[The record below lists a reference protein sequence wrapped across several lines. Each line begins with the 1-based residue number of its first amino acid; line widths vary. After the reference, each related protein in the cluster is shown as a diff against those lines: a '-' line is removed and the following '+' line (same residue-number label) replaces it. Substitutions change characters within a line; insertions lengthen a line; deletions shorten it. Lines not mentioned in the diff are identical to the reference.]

1 MYVSSK
7 EPRMKDDKEALSQIA
22 LTLAHHFDSLYYID
36 IESGNYTEYIP
47 HNLFKGLDIPAHGED
62 FFSESREN
70 ASKCVHPE
78 DLELV
83 ISLHDKEA
91 MLGRLSRDKSYSAV
105 YRLILQGNVIHIQH
119 FELMCD
125 DRKHIICCLKNIEEE
140 FCQKEEQE
148 KDLQSARRMARMDAL
163 TGIRNKTAFTEY
175 IIAVDERIKAAPD
188 KCHFGVVMCDVND
201 LKIINDTRGHSFGD
215 ETIQRTSRLICDVFN
230 HSPVFRVGGD
240 EFVVVLDGRD
250 FDMREQLL
258 SKLREESLANKR
270 SRSGPEIA
278 CGLAVFE
285 RDSDDC
291 FESVYKRAD
300 KEMYENKKELKSM
313 KIVDYFM
320 GMNSMDIPI
329 NAERKR
335 LLDGMFGA
343 LYTIAG
349 EGYVY
354 LNDLKH
360 DFSRWSLAL
369 VDDFGMQSEYMYHA
383 DKYWQEHIHPD
394 DMKVYKEAIDAVL
407 CGNAEFRPLTYRS
420 RRADGTYAVCH
431 TRGFVQ
437 CDKDGIPD
445 YFGGII
451 ITE

>member
-1 MYVSSK
+1 
-7 EPRMKDDKEALSQIA
+7 MKDDKEALSQIA

-91 MLGRLSRDKSYSAV
+91 MLGRLSRDNSYSAV

-188 KCHFGVVMCDVND
+188 KCHFGVIMCDVND
-201 LKIINDTRGHSFGD
+201 LKIINDTR
-215 ETIQRTSRLICDVFN
+215 
-230 HSPVFRVGGD
+230 
-240 EFVVVLDGRD
+240 
-250 FDMREQLL
+250 
-258 SKLREESLANKR
+258 
-270 SRSGPEIA
+270 
-278 CGLAVFE
+278 
-285 RDSDDC
+285 
-291 FESVYKRAD
+291 
-300 KEMYENKKELKSM
+300 
-313 KIVDYFM
+313 
-320 GMNSMDIPI
+320 
-329 NAERKR
+329 
-335 LLDGMFGA
+335 
-343 LYTIAG
+343 
-349 EGYVY
+349 
-354 LNDLKH
+354 
-360 DFSRWSLAL
+360 
-369 VDDFGMQSEYMYHA
+369 
-383 DKYWQEHIHPD
+383 
-394 DMKVYKEAIDAVL
+394 
-407 CGNAEFRPLTYRS
+407 
-420 RRADGTYAVCH
+420 
-431 TRGFVQ
+431 
-437 CDKDGIPD
+437 
-445 YFGGII
+445 
-451 ITE
+451 

>member
-1 MYVSSK
+1 
-7 EPRMKDDKEALSQIA
+7 MKDDKEALSQIA
-22 LTLAHHFDSLYYID
+22 LTLTHHFDSLYYID

-47 HNLFKGLDIPAHGED
+47 HKLFKGLDIPAYGED
-62 FFSESREN
+62 FFSEVQES
-70 ASKCVHPE
+70 ASKCVHPD

-83 ISLHDKEA
+83 IKLHDKEA
-91 MLGRLSRDKSYSAV
+91 MLDRLYSNKSYSVV
-105 YRLILQGNVIHIQH
+105 YRLILHGNIMHMRH

-125 DRKHIICCLKNIEEE
+125 DRKHIICCLENIEEE
-140 FCQKEEQE
+140 FRRKEEQE

-175 IIAVDERIKAAPD
+175 IATVDERIKAAPES
-188 KCHFGVVMCDVND
+188 CHFGVIMCDVND
-201 LKIINDTRGHSFGD
+201 LKKINDTRGHSFGD
-215 ETIQRTSRLICDVFN
+215 EAIQRTSRLICDTFD

-258 SKLREESLANKR
+258 AKLREESLANKR
-270 SRSGPEIA
+270 SRSGPVVA
-278 CGLAVFE
+278 CGMAVFD
-285 RDSDDC
+285 RVSDDR
-291 FESVYKRAD
+291 FEAVYKRAD
-300 KEMYENKKELKSM
+300 MEMYENKNELKSM

-343 LYTIAG
+343 LYTVAG

-360 DFSRWSLAL
+360 DFSRWSLTL

-383 DKYWQEHIHPD
+383 DKYWQKHIHPD
-394 DMKVYKEAIDAVL
+394 DMNTYQEAIDAVL
-407 CGNAEFRPLTYRS
+407 CGNAEVRPIRYRA

-431 TRGFVQ
+431 TRGFVLS
-437 CDKDGIPD
+437 DKDGNPE

-451 ITE
+451 IAE